1 MTDLILDTER
11 LRLVLDSAEATRDWI
26 DELGPEIRAQL
37 SAEWLAL
44 VEAAD
49 EADPWVH
56 GFRMVQRDSDTVI
69 GSCGFKGPPSAE
81 GAVEIAYQVEPD
93 WQGQGYATE
102 SARALAAYA
111 AGQGGVRVV
120 RAHTLPEEN
129 ASTRVLTKCGFECV
143 GEVIDPDDGPVWR
156 WERRGGR

>member
-111 AGQGGVRVV
+111 AGQGGVTVV

-129 ASTRVLTKCGFECV
+129 ASTRVLSKCGFECV